1 MKRTIILLFSLL
13 LALPAAFA
21 SERESAVVGL
31 KAETVMFD
39 YYRLNLVDQKGNAD
53 FGFFEIEKEPFTNRV
68 VTYDRCEEP
77 YNGVVDQA
85 LLQHL
90 GRSYVMVRAYS
101 SSLLIHGVMSG
112 VFTSSGVALTTLFGL
127 NLITFDNQYLASLVI
142 GLSSA
147 VLIAGITELVFM
159 FVYLGLTAYHF
170 SRYKKV
176 RDRVINLLNGVP
188 IGRDSRVRFR
198 FALAMTF

>member
-1 MKRTIILLFSLL
+1 MKRTVILLFSLL
-13 LALPAAFA
+13 LAVAAYT
-21 SERESAVVGL
+21 SERESHVAGL

-39 YYRLNLVDQKGNAD
+39 YYRLNLVDQKGNVD
-53 FGFFEIEKEPFTNRV
+53 YGFFEIEKEPFSNRV

-77 YNGVVDQA
+77 YSGVVDQA

-112 VFTSSGVALTTLFGL
+112 VFTSSGVPLTTLFGL
-127 NLITFDNQYLASLVI
+127 NVITFDNQHLASLVI

-147 VLIAGITELVFM
+147 VLIAGVTELVFM

-170 SRYKKV
+170 SRYKRV
-176 RDRVINLLNGVP
+176 RGRVINLLNGVP
-188 IGRDSRVRFR
+188 IGRESRVRFR
-198 FALAMTF
+198 FALAMTL